1 MINAHAGNRK
11 MNAPAKGK
19 KGFIVFYVL
28 VFGAVFLVFIAGLFG
43 FILMQLRHSV
53 QKVSWNQSLDIAEA
67 GVEYYHWC
75 LNHGAEANCI
85 GTKDYL
91 DNNGKAIGKFTIS
104 ANSTAMCGQTIQRTI
119 TSVGWTDNYPSIKR
133 TIRVLYSKDSI
144 AKYSYILNSNVWIG
158 DDHVING
165 PYHSNGG
172 IRMDG
177 SNQSLITSAAV
188 INNAGEWI
196 CTSSFGCSP
205 CPVSDGCRTS
215 GGHCICPSVFTTTEN
230 PTTSLFKYPVPPFDF
245 NAITVDLAE
254 IKNKAKTGGG
264 LYFPA
269 SVDLVPGSKGYHLK
283 FLSNG
288 KVEVW
293 VVRALQQTYGYSEEE
308 DWQQDRFTINNES
321 LYETYVIPADC
332 SVIYLEDN
340 LWVEGTVKGKVVV
353 ASANLIDINVDT
365 SIVLPSNITYS
376 TYNGSDGLAII
387 AEKNVLIGPQ
397 SPDDME
403 LHTIIVAQKGRF
415 GRNHYP
421 YNFRDTLS
429 IYGSIISSGRVGTQW
444 ISGSQIVSGYTN
456 RFTYYDRNQVYNPP
470 PFIAST
476 SPDFKIVRWQEI
488 D

>member
-1 MINAHAGNRK
+1 MDVLISKKDRQE
-11 MNAPAKGK
+11 

-28 VFGAVFLVFIAGLFG
+28 IFGAVFLVLIGALFG
-43 FILMQLRHSV
+43 LILMQLRHSA
-53 QKVSWNQSLDIAEA
+53 QKVSWNQSLNIAEA
-67 GVEYYHWC
+67 GVEYYRWC
-75 LNHGAEANCI
+75 LNHGVEAGCS

-91 DNNGKAIGKFTIS
+91 DNNGNSIGKFTIDSDS
-104 ANSTAMCGQTIQRTI
+104 AEMCGQVIQRTI
-119 TSVGWTDNYPSIKR
+119 TSVGWTNNYPSSKR
-133 TIRVLYSKDSI
+133 TIRVLYAKDSI

-158 DDHVING
+158 DDHIING

-177 SNQSLITSAAV
+177 SNQSLISSAAV
-188 INNAGEWI
+188 RNNAGEWI
-196 CTSSFGCSP
+196 CTSSFGCNP
-205 CPVSDGCRTS
+205 CPTGDGCYTS
-215 GGHCICPSVFTTTEN
+215 GGNCICPGVFTTTDN
-230 PTTSLFKYPVPPFDF
+230 PTVSLFKYPTPPFDF
-245 NAITVDLAE
+245 NAITIDLAM
-254 IKNKAKTGGG
+254 IKDKAQNGGG
-264 LYFPA
+264 LYFPK

-288 KVEVW
+288 RVEVW
-293 VVRALQQTYGYSEEE
+293 AVRALQQTNGYSEEE
-308 DWQQDRFTINNES
+308 GWQQDRFTINNES
-321 LYETYVIPADC
+321 LYGTYSIPADC

-353 ASANLIDINVDT
+353 ASADLININVDT

-376 TYNGSDGLAII
+376 TYSGSDGLALI

-397 SPDDME
+397 SPNNME

-421 YNFRDTLS
+421 NNFRDSLT
-429 IYGSIISSGRVGTQW
+429 IYGSIISNGRVGTQW
-444 ISGSQIVSGYTN
+444 TSGSQIVSGYTN
-456 RFTYYDRNQVYNPP
+456 RYTYYDRNQVYNPP

-476 SPDFKIVRWQEI
+476 SSDFKIVRWQEI